1 MPLYFAYG
9 SNMDT
14 AAMAQRCPRSK
25 PLGRARL
32 MRHRFVLMD
41 EGYAS
46 IARDGH
52 GVVWGVL
59 WDVALSD
66 MRALDAYESIAT
78 GLYTKIQQTVML
90 DPPDGGDGV
99 SKQVRALV
107 YAGRASRKSAQGVRQ
122 QGAQADY
129 LAQVIAAARAFK
141 LPDSYIRQI
150 ETCAASGPRR
160 NAPSHARIA
169 QRDEPARHLARVA
182 QRDEKGDIVVRPRFA
197 SPLERGE

>member
-1 MPLYFAYG
+1 MPMYFAYG

-25 PLGRARL
+25 ALGRARL

-78 GLYTKIQQTVML
+78 GLYSKIQQTVML
-90 DPPDGGDGV
+90 DPPEGGDGV

-107 YAGRASRKSAQGVRQ
+107 YAGRASRKGGQGVRQ
-122 QGAQADY
+122 QGAQAGY
-129 LAQVIAAARAFK
+129 MEQLIAAARAFD
-141 LPDSYIRQI
+141 LPAAHVRQL

-160 NAPSHARIA
+160 AMASSASVPRIA
-169 QRDEPARHLARVA
+169 PIA

-197 SPLERGE
+197 SPLERKV